1 MIWVVAAFAASAASA
16 VTPDATLVLLALL
29 FGLALLDALRGIP
42 LTSPF
47 GPVHGRPA
55 HRGAAT
61 RAVRPQPSRFLLST
75 FRC

>member
-1 MIWVVAAFAASAASA
+1 VIWVSAASAASA
-16 VTPDATLVLLALL
+16 VTPDTTLMLLALL
-29 FGLALLDALRGIP
+29 LGLALLDALRGIP

-61 RAVRPQPSRFLLST
+61 RAVGPRPSRFLLST